1 MDIQDAKIA
10 KVNARDKII
19 RILKTLEAETGMKV
33 VDIEYN
39 LKPIMIVHG
48 VSQYEREV
56 RLVLEL

>member
-19 RILKTLEAETGMKV
+19 SILQTLESETGMKV
-33 VDIEYN
+33 TDIEYS
-39 LKPIMIVHG
+39 LEPLIVVHG
-48 VSQYEREV
+48 IVQHERKV